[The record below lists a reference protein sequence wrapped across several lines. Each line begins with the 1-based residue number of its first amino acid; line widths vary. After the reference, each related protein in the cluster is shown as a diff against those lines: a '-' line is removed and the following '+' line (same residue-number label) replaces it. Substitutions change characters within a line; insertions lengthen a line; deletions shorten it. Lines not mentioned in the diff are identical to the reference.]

1 MRGCKLLIH
10 IILVILSSI
19 HRSLLI
25 KCLSLMQI
33 PLNMQLLMMSAL
45 VDPPRWLLTISTTLH
60 LYSFVYV
67 MKSSYDKRLSFTN
80 MVLVNR
86 HLLNGKRYYQ
96 CPKIMQFSFSQDCFH
111 PIVWSS
117 FRAQSYSK
125 KGLRVRTLP
134 LCLTFIL
141 GWLSLILIT
150 ITTAFF
156 I

>member
-1 MRGCKLLIH
+1 
-10 IILVILSSI
+10 
-19 HRSLLI
+19 
-25 KCLSLMQI
+25 MQI

-96 CPKIMQFSFSQDCFH
+96 CPKIMQFSF
-111 PIVWSS
+111 
-117 FRAQSYSK
+117 
-125 KGLRVRTLP
+125 
-134 LCLTFIL
+134 
-141 GWLSLILIT
+141 
-150 ITTAFF
+150 
-156 I
+156 